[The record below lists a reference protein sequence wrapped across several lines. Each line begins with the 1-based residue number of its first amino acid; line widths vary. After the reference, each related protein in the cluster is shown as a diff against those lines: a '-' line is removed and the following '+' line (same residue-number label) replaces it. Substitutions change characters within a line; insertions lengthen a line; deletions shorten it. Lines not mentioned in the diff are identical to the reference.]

1 MPGPLILIP
10 LLYMKREYYKENF
23 HKIVIP
29 LAIAHIATNIFFFA
43 INLGLKDTDE
53 DKAKIKTHNIIHAA
67 ISWTAIVSYFI
78 FGGILG
84 KFGKFGKELFTGKYM
99 IPNILMFVHAIVNL
113 APVLADPS
121 LIKIIYPIIST
132 LVCVFITFRSW
143 VSDKTWDGMFSN
155 VKKMKDK
162 ITKTKTTE
170 GTPAETDTTA
180 TDATTTAEGTKTDAT
195 TTTEGTKT
203 DAATTTE
210 GTKTEAATAAED
222 FGKRQRR
229 RNPPKRRRRRKK
241 KY

>member
-23 HKIVIP
+23 HQIVIP

-155 VKKMKDK
+155 VKKMQDK
-162 ITKTKTTE
+162 ITT
-170 GTPAETDTTA
+170 ATDTTA
-180 TDATTTAEGTKTDAT
+180 TDTSATETKTDTTAT
-195 TTTEGTKT
+195 DTSATETKT
-203 DAATTTE
+203 DTAATDTTA
-210 GTKTEAATAAED
+210 TE